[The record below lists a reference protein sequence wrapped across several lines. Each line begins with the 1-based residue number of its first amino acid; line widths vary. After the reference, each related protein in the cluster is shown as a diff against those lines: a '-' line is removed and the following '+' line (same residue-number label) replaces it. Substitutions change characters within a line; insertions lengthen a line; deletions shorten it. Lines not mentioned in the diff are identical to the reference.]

1 MLGGWHDAS
10 LIHDRRDRSK
20 QLLLSDEPNNCRPT
34 SSYIDGGQPW
44 TRTRDP
50 LQLERKIEQATRIVS
65 RVTDQTT
72 YQRLTAW
79 VEELKQKLR
88 QRLAARRTKE
98 EIRAR
103 AHELWEQHGRPVGRD
118 LEFWLQA
125 ESEKRKG
132 E

>member
-1 MLGGWHDAS
+1 MEQLEDP
-10 LIHDRRDRSK
+10 RD
-20 QLLLSDEPNNCRPT
+20 
-34 SSYIDGGQPW
+34 
-44 TRTRDP
+44 
-50 LQLERKIEQATRIVS
+50 LERKIEQASRIAS

-79 VEELKQKLR
+79 VEELRQRLR

-103 AHELWEQHGRPVGRD
+103 AHDLWVQHGRPSGRD

-125 ESEKRKG
+125 ESELRERG
-132 E
+132 SE